1 MQDGLQPPPRVGV
14 SEDDGAQAL
23 SVEPPVAGKQ
33 CLWPQPRDLGQR
45 RLPGLDRLARQLIG
59 VDDWNS
65 PFGDEARHRRLSRG
79 DAAGQPDEL
88 QNRNPRRVPRAPKPL
103 RMATD
108 ATLKPM
114 PGESAPR
121 SPEVLA
127 ATFVAEARDLRGLPP
142 AGAPEIAFAGRSNVG
157 KSTLLNRL
165 AGRRALARTSKTP
178 GRTRGIVFFDLEL
191 ARPEPPLRFVDLPGY
206 GYARVARDERD
217 SWQALIEGY
226 AQGRQT
232 LAMFAVLVDARR
244 GVDDEERQL
253 YEWLGTIN
261 VPAQVVITKV
271 DKLSATERGRL
282 RAETQKIFKQ
292 RGPRRAVPIL
302 ASGESGEGVGEL
314 WAAIRDAARAIT
326 TGAGEF
332 AGARGPA

>member
-1 MQDGLQPPPRVGV
+1 MKVAAVDFVR
-14 SEDDGAQAL
+14 SAASSAAL
-23 SVEPPVAGKQ
+23 PHDP
-33 CLWPQPRDLGQR
+33 LPQ
-45 RLPGLDRLARQLIG
+45 LA
-59 VDDWNS
+59 
-65 PFGDEARHRRLSRG
+65 
-79 DAAGQPDEL
+79 
-88 QNRNPRRVPRAPKPL
+88 
-103 RMATD
+103 
-108 ATLKPM
+108 
-114 PGESAPR
+114 
-121 SPEVLA
+121 
-127 ATFVAEARDLRGLPP
+127 FV
-142 AGAPEIAFAGRSNVG
+142 GRSNVG

-226 AQGRQT
+226 AEGRPT
-232 LAMFAVLVDARR
+232 LALFAVLVDARR
-244 GVDDEERQL
+244 GIDDEERQL

-282 RAETQKIFKQ
+282 RAETQKVFKQ
-292 RGPRRAVPIL
+292 RGPRRAAPIL

-326 TGAGEF
+326 TGTGEF
-332 AGARGPA
+332 ASARGPA